1 MSKRKVKKRNK
12 PVVSSPNRTY
22 KARIFE
28 MLFSDK
34 KELLALYNAVNK
46 THYDDPEQLEINT
59 LKNAIYMSM
68 HNDMSFIIDSR
79 LSLYEHQSTYSPN
92 LPLRYLFYLSDIY
105 AGMTKDENLY
115 GQKVVNIPPPRF
127 LIFYNGIEP
136 YPEQLVLK
144 LSDLYTIK
152 EEKVSLELKA
162 VLLNINLGYNEELLS
177 TCKTLRDYAEY
188 TDRVRKYAENAELE
202 DAVEQAITE
211 CIREGILAEFLL
223 KNRVE
228 AKRMSIYEYDEEKHM
243 RQTRAEGYEEGK
255 NAGMIKGEAI
265 GMQKGEALATE
276 RLNCLNR
283 LLAEQNRMEDI
294 AKAASDQEYQKKLLD
309 EFGL

>member
-1 MSKRKVKKRNK
+1 
-12 PVVSSPNRTY
+12 
-22 KARIFE
+22 
-28 MLFSDK
+28 
-34 KELLALYNAVNK
+34 
-46 THYDDPEQLEINT
+46 
-59 LKNAIYMSM
+59 
-68 HNDMSFIIDSR
+68 
-79 LSLYEHQSTYSPN
+79 
-92 LPLRYLFYLSDIY
+92 
-105 AGMTKDENLY
+105 
-115 GQKVVNIPPPRF
+115 
-127 LIFYNGIEP
+127 
-136 YPEQLVLK
+136 VLK

-265 GMQKGEALATE
+265 GMQKGEAIGMQKGEAIGMQKGEAVGMQKGEAIGMQKGEALATE

>member
-1 MSKRKVKKRNK
+1 MSRRKAKNWKK
-12 PVVSSPNRTY
+12 PVEAAPNRIY

-46 THYDDPEQLEINT
+46 THYDDPDLLEINT

-68 HNDMSFIIDSR
+68 HNDVSFIIDSR

-115 GQKVVNIPPPRF
+115 GQKVVHIPPPRF
-127 LIFYNGIEP
+127 LIFYNRIDP
-136 YPEQLVLK
+136 YPEQMVLK

-152 EEKVSLELKA
+152 EEEVSLELKA
-162 VLLNINLGYNEELLS
+162 FLLNINPGNNEELLS

-188 TDRVRKYAENAELE
+188 TDRVRRYAEEAELE

-223 KNRVE
+223 KNRAE

-243 RQTRAEGYEEGK
+243 RQTRAEGYEEG
-255 NAGMIKGEAI
+255 MIKGEAI
-265 GMQKGEALATE
+265 GMQKGEDSATE
-276 RLNCLNR
+276 RLNHLNR
-283 LLAEQNRMEDI
+283 LLAEQHRMEDI
-294 AKAASDQEYQKKLLD
+294 VKAASDQEYQKKLL
-309 EFGL
+309 EKFGL